1 MQTFG
6 LKDEHIKLGQ
16 LLKATGLV
24 GSGVDAKIVV
34 QEGLVKVNGK
44 VCYMRGKKSCRVIL
58 LNLKMK
64 DRSCIEYVCRIAGIG
79 ELQKLCASFS

>member
-44 VCYMRGKKSCRVIL
+44 VICAAKKSCRVIL

-64 DRSCIEYVCRIAGIG
+64 R
-79 ELQKLCASFS
+79 

>member
-34 QEGLVKVNGK
+34 
-44 VCYMRGKKSCRVIL
+44 
-58 LNLKMK
+58 K
-64 DRSCIEYVCRIAGIG
+64 D
-79 ELQKLCASFS
+79 L

>member
-24 GSGVDAKIVV
+24 GSGVSLAK
-34 QEGLVKVNGK
+34 LVNTNSPICPSGTGSKVSG
-44 VCYMRGKKSCRVIL
+44 STI
-58 LNLKMK
+58 
-64 DRSCIEYVCRIAGIG
+64 SGI
-79 ELQKLCASFS
+79 K